1 MMGKLTTLL
10 ASASL
15 VVGMAG
21 APASAQDN
29 KGAAIAVAGALAIL
43 GVAALEHNQDH
54 YRAGAEPKTDREVAD
69 FERGYRDGLHNEPY
83 DSMHSSAAYGS
94 GFDAGHKERANRLA
108 HKQIHPDD
116 KAPHLATAGCVG
128 EASAQWGRNP
138 RDIHVVATKKG
149 SFSQA
154 GGQEFR
160 VEVSVGHKHGVCN
173 VNAEGTVF
181 KFQKGHL

>member
-1 MMGKLTTLL
+1 MLGRTASLL

-15 VVGMAG
+15 ALGLAG
-21 APASAQDN
+21 APARSDENAD
-29 KGAAIAVAGALAIL
+29 AAIVAGAVAIL
-43 GVAALEHNQDH
+43 GIAALAHNSDH
-54 YRAGAEPKTDREVAD
+54 YRPGQEPKTEQETAD

-83 DSMHSSAAYGS
+83 DSRHSTAAYGS

-108 HKQIHPDD
+108 RKNIHKDD
-116 KAPHLATAGCVG
+116 KAPHLATSGCVG

-138 RDIHVVATKKG
+138 RDIHVVNSKKG

-160 VEVSVGHKHGVCN
+160 VEVSVGHKHGVCD
-173 VNAEGTVF
+173 VSAKGAVF
-181 KFQKGHL
+181 KFHKGHL